1 MNVDLPQAAQ
11 NKGRGRGPAGRGG
24 AKAGLG
30 QKMGEQIFFFSV
42 LQKNIFNQQ
51 DAFWLYCDKIFITI
65 QSEHHSFYRKTQPT
79 EECK

>member
-30 QKMGEQIFFFSV
+30 QKMGEQIFFLI
-42 LQKNIFNQQ
+42 LQKIFLIKKMPFGYIVTNY
-51 DAFWLYCDKIFITI
+51 L
-65 QSEHHSFYRKTQPT
+65 
-79 EECK
+79 

>member
-30 QKMGEQIFFFSV
+30 QKMGEKTFFF
-42 LQKNIFNQQ
+42 KFPK
-51 DAFWLYCDKIFITI
+51 KIFLHNKMRFGYIVT
-65 QSEHHSFYRKTQPT
+65 RDL
-79 EECK
+79 

>member
-30 QKMGEQIFFFSV
+30 QKMGEKIDFFSNFP
-42 LQKNIFNQQ
+42 KK
-51 DAFWLYCDKIFITI
+51 Y
-65 QSEHHSFYRKTQPT
+65 FYSTR
-79 EECK
+79 CLLAIL

>member
-30 QKMGEQIFFFSV
+30 QKMGEQIFFFNSK
-42 LQKNIFNQQ
+42 KNIFNQK
-51 DAFWLYCDKIFITI
+51 DAFWLYCDKLFITI

>member
-30 QKMGEQIFFFSV
+30 QKMGEQIFFF
-42 LQKNIFNQQ
+42 QFYK
-51 DAFWLYCDKIFITI
+51 KIFLINKMPFGYIVTK
-65 QSEHHSFYRKTQPT
+65 YL
-79 EECK
+79 

>member
-30 QKMGEQIFFFSV
+30 QKMGEQIFFSSI
-42 LQKNIFNQQ
+42 LQKKYF
-51 DAFWLYCDKIFITI
+51 
-65 QSEHHSFYRKTQPT
+65 
-79 EECK
+79 

>member
-30 QKMGEQIFFFSV
+30 QKMGEQIFIISI
-42 LQKNIFNQQ
+42 LQKIFLINKMP
-51 DAFWLYCDKIFITI
+51 FGYIVTNYL
-65 QSEHHSFYRKTQPT
+65 
-79 EECK
+79 

>member
-30 QKMGEQIFFFSV
+30 QKMGEKIFFF
-42 LQKNIFNQQ
+42 QFPKNIF
-51 DAFWLYCDKIFITI
+51 
-65 QSEHHSFYRKTQPT
+65 P
-79 EECK
+79 

>member
-30 QKMGEQIFFFSV
+30 QKMGEQIFFFQTS
-42 LQKNIFNQQ
+42 QKNF
-51 DAFWLYCDKIFITI
+51 YSTI
-65 QSEHHSFYRKTQPT
+65 
-79 EECK
+79 CLLAIL